1 MWKIHKGNYL
11 KEEVHMRNR
20 WVFPSRGYGALEGY
34 SNPGL
39 EMFKGEPIRAMAREV
54 CQNSLDAKKN
64 NNLPLR
70 IEFERI
76 YMKVSDFPGMDDM
89 RDVLMKC
96 KKFWIQQN
104 DGKTNEFIK
113 NAIDAIAGE
122 KFFVLRISDYNTL
135 GLQGAFDND
144 EFNPW
149 KSLVQGDAFSVK
161 TSGSAAG
168 SFGIGKA
175 APFVVSKLQTV
186 FYRTYDAKEVRAA
199 QGVTHLVSFEGE
211 ASVSGEDKI
220 RRSTGYF
227 GDGYENRAFKSIQQL
242 DNICKRIEHGTDL
255 FVPGFNFVTGHST
268 EWDDEIIIEILDNF
282 LYAIYS
288 GKLEVVVN
296 KAFINKKTVEGYIN
310 RYLPKTKQAAAF
322 FEVIREDNDAVIE
335 EIKDFHKLG
344 TLRLRLLYTPEA
356 NKKVLVVRHSGMKIS
371 DIPSLPRGI
380 SFTGFLELQG
390 EELNKFFRRME
401 NPQHNK
407 WEHKR
412 HSNPDKAKQFKE
424 EVESWVRDFI
434 GEKIKEIS
442 GLEMDIDVSAYF
454 MASEKENST
463 PINDRE
469 KIENVVDSVKSIS
482 VQQDAPK
489 PKNFKVKDIGGNQG
503 QSSRSRMRS
512 GKIDD
517 VGEGFGHRKRTGTEM
532 GGLPTGRKGVGQEQ
546 GEDFLYE
553 QMREVDVNARIIK
566 KSSGI
571 NKLIFTA
578 EDIIN
583 KGELEI
589 VTVGENG
596 KPLQLVV
603 KSVKGIDL
611 DADVEAG
618 HIVIS
623 GVEAKRKYSL
633 EFEVYAIKTYAMGV
647 KAYGN

>member
-1 MWKIHKGNYL
+1 
-11 KEEVHMRNR
+11 MRSG
-20 WVFPSRGYGALEGY
+20 WFFPSRGYGALEGY

-64 NNLPLR
+64 NNQPLR

-76 YMKVSDFPGMDDM
+76 FMKVSDFPGMDDM
-89 RDVLMKC
+89 REVLEKC
-96 KKFWIQQN
+96 KCFWAHQN

-113 NAIDAIAGE
+113 NAVDTISRE

-135 GLQGAFDND
+135 GLQGAFEND
-144 EFNPW
+144 EFKPW
-149 KSLVQGDAFSVK
+149 KSLVQGDAFSIK
-161 TSGSAAG
+161 ASDSAAG

-175 APFVVSKLQTV
+175 APFVVSNLQTV
-186 FYRTYDAKEVRAA
+186 FYRTFDEQGVRAA
-199 QGVTHLVSFEGE
+199 QGVTHLVSFEGKE
-211 ASVSGEDKI
+211 SVPGEDKI

-227 GDGYENRAFKSIQQL
+227 GEGYENRAFKSIQQL
-242 DNICKRIEHGTDL
+242 DDICKRTEQGTDL
-255 FVPGFNFVTGHST
+255 FVPGFNFITGNST

-282 LYAIYS
+282 LYSIYS

-296 KAFINKKTVEGYIN
+296 KSIINRKTVAGYIT
-310 RYLPKTKQAAAF
+310 RYLPKTKQAASF
-322 FEVIREDNDAVIE
+322 YEVIREDNEAVIE
-335 EIKDFHKLG
+335 ELKRFYNLG
-344 TLRLRLLYTPEA
+344 SLRLRLLYTPEA

-371 DIPSLPRGI
+371 DIPSLPKGI

-390 EELNKFFRRME
+390 EEINKFFRKME

-412 HSNPDKAKQFKE
+412 HPEPDRAKRYKE
-424 EVESWVRDFI
+424 EVETWVRDFI
-434 GEKIKEIS
+434 GDKIKEIS
-442 GLEMDIDVSAYF
+442 GEEMDIDVSAYF
-454 MASEKENST
+454 MASEKESLMPKDNSK
-463 PINDRE
+463 
-469 KIENVVDSVKSIS
+469 KIENVIDSVKSIN
-482 VQQDAPK
+482 VQQDDPK

-503 QSSRSRMRS
+503 QPSRNRMRS

-517 VGEGFGHRKRTGTEM
+517 EGDGFGHRKRTGTRA
-532 GGLPTGRKGVGQEQ
+532 GGTPTGRRGVGQEQ
-546 GEDFLYE
+546 GEDALYE

-566 KSSGI
+566 KSSGV

-578 EDIIN
+578 EDKIN

-611 DADVEAG
+611 HADVEDG
-618 HIVIS
+618 HIVINS
-623 GVEAKRKYSL
+623 VEAKRKYSL
-633 EFEVYAIKTYAMGV
+633 EFEVYAVKTYAMGV
-647 KAYGN
+647 RAYGN